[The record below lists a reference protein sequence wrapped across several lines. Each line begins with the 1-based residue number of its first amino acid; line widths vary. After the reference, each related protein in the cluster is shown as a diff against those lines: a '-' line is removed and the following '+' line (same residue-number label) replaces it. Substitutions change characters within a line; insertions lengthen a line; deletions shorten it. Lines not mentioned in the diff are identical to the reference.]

1 MNKDEKDFETRV
13 AARLHQRERMR
24 AWIHV
29 AAHTDTD
36 NADYMLAA
44 FDKRFPAP
52 TSQSATPPPP
62 AAQAVEVAP
71 LDTNERHDYAMLAQE
86 VSTLCEKARLYD
98 KLCSELGPL
107 KKKAEFWDAVASGK
121 IILDHYDGN
130 GWRCWTFGGTATA
143 YFKSAAEA
151 VQAAI
156 DVGALK

>member
-52 TSQSATPPPP
+52 ALPVPDQSAMGM
-62 AAQAVEVAP
+62 AVAG
-71 LDTNERHDYAMLAQE
+71 TILAQTAE
-86 VSTLCEKARLYD
+86 LTTLRDKARL
-98 KLCSELGPL
+98 
-107 KKKAEFWDAVASGK
+107 WDAVASGQVR
-121 IILDHYDGN
+121 LFADTNGFWCEWDDGN
-130 GWRCWTFGGTATA
+130 VWDTVKPT
-143 YFKSAAEA
+143 AAEA

-156 DVGALK
+156 DAGALR

>member
-1 MNKDEKDFETRV
+1 MTNDE
-13 AARLHQRERMR
+13 HQRERMR
-24 AWIHV
+24 AWTHV

-36 NADYMLAA
+36 WIENADYMLAA

-71 LDTNERHDYAMLAQE
+71 ISPDERHDYAMLAQE
-86 VSTLCEKARLYD
+86 VGILRNKARL
-98 KLCSELGPL
+98 
-107 KKKAEFWDAVASGK
+107 WDAVASGK

-130 GWRCWTFGGTATA
+130 CWRCWTFGGTATA